1 MKYLWLLLLACTC
14 FAEEAII
21 KLNPPHLSE
30 SSLLEKIV
38 CERPMRDEKLNI
50 SVEDRD
56 EKTIV
61 NNYGHGGSGYTT
73 LFGSVYKAIR
83 LYTKTNPDKETPI
96 MVVGSG
102 CVGLTTA
109 IELKRLGY
117 NVRGIQTKERF
128 NIASYKA
135 GGILALASVA
145 NDPALV
151 EIGIETFLVIQ
162 DIIKGKHPYISA
174 SGFPK
179 IDAYCNGSE
188 SGLEHLINAGLMPE
202 GVPVTLDFNGVQR
215 EGFKKYESN
224 FIDVSQIMQDLM
236 REVERLEIPIL
247 IQEACCYCCVDAP
260 VVFNCSA
267 LGSFILNE
275 DEKVKPVRGHL
286 ITLNE
291 EAGDKH
297 LDYIIYGE
305 YEGKYFYLIPKTVSV
320 STEFPE
326 GRKCS
331 GVLGGTFIPNAAD
344 LSPEEQEALDKASF
358 EEILKTNRAFF
369 YGEKF

>member
-1 MKYLWLLLLACTC
+1 MKCLWLLFFTSFC
-14 FAEEAII
+14 FADDEVI
-21 KLNPPHLSE
+21 KLNPPHLSD
-30 SSLLEKIV
+30 SSPLEKIV

-73 LFGSVYKAIR
+73 LFGSVNKACR
-83 LYTKTNPDKETPI
+83 LYASTNPDKETPI

-102 CVGLTTA
+102 CIGLTTA

-117 NVRGIQTKERF
+117 NVKGIQTKERF

-145 NDPALV
+145 LDPSIA
-151 EIGIETFLVIQ
+151 EIGIETFLVMQ
-162 DIIKGKHPYISA
+162 EIINGKHPYIKA
-174 SGFPK
+174 TAFPK
-179 IDAYCNGSE
+179 IDSYCNGAE
-188 SGLEHLINAGLMPE
+188 SGLEHLINAGLMPD
-202 GVPVTLDFNGVQR
+202 GVPVTLDFGGVQR
-215 EGFKKYESN
+215 TGFKKYESY
-224 FIDVSQIMQDLM
+224 FINVSGIMQDLIQ
-236 REVERLEIPIL
+236 EVERLEIPII

-267 LGSFILNE
+267 LGSLILNE

-297 LDYIIYGE
+297 LDYLIYGE
-305 YEGKYFYLIPKTVSV
+305 YNGKYFYLIPKTVSV
-320 STEFPE
+320 SAEFPE

-331 GVLGGTFIPNAAD
+331 GVLGGTFIPNAAH

-358 EEILKTNRAFF
+358 EEILRTNRAFF
-369 YGEKF
+369 YGE